1 MNTTDF
7 VKEVNRLR
15 ITNRNNWY
23 TTACF
28 VNGKIVRLKGFNTW
42 IQVIRI
48 DDYSCSGL
56 MDISV
61 KDFKA
66 QLKKWAEL

>member
-1 MNTTDF
+1 MRQLVSLT
-7 VKEVNRLR
+7 ERL
-15 ITNRNNWY
+15 
-23 TTACF
+23 CD
-28 VNGKIVRLKGFNTW
+28 LKGYNTW

-66 QLKKWAEL
+66 QLKKWVEL